1 MKLTLLFLFAIILQS
16 CYQPA
21 GIRDKNN
28 IINVDKYSLSDK
40 NHQLRPEFDK
50 LKFETLHNW
59 DFGWAILEP
68 INLAKSRYDDKEL
81 SKRFSSGQKALY
93 FFWYL
98 DAEVT
103 NGGFIQF
110 YANEYREYLQAIK
123 KGLTLIGDHEMIDLI
138 SKADEYYLQN
148 EAVFVE
154 LKKNNQQEL
163 LFSKLIEFNQ
173 YDETYYK
180 IHDNTMKLLEKYA
193 RKHPN
198 EFVKLK

>member
-1 MKLTLLFLFAIILQS
+1 MKLALLFLFAIILQS
-16 CYQPA
+16 CDQSQEQKGNN
-21 GIRDKNN
+21 GISMK
-28 IINVDKYSLSDK
+28 DKYSFSDK
-40 NHQLRPEFDK
+40 QHQLRPEFDK
-50 LKFETLHNW
+50 LNFDTLHSW

-68 INLAKSRYDDKEL
+68 INIAKSRDDDKEL

-110 YANEYREYLQAIK
+110 YTNDYREYIPAIK
-123 KGLTLIGDHEMIDLI
+123 KGLKLIGDHEMIDLI
-138 SKADEYYLQN
+138 SKADDYYLQN
-148 EAVFVE
+148 EVLFIE
-154 LKKNNQQEL
+154 LKKKDQQEL
-163 LFSKLIEFNQ
+163 LFSKLTGFNQ

-193 RKHPN
+193 KENPN
-198 EFVKLK
+198 EFVKFK